1 MNMSKRIAA
10 CSIEELE
17 AAIEVKKQIA
27 KEKEMPQPI
36 SNPDF
41 SAIVDMA
48 MEFVKDHAQGVRN
61 SDSDHWF
68 FEAVM
73 ETVYG
78 KDYWVWHNKQ
88 N

>member
-1 MNMSKRIAA
+1 MNMNKSIAA

-17 AAIEVKKQIA
+17 AAIETKKQIA
-27 KEKEMPQPI
+27 KEKAMPQPI

-41 SAIVDMA
+41 SQVVDMA
-48 MEFVKDHAQGVRN
+48 TEFVKNHAKGVCD

-88 N
+88 